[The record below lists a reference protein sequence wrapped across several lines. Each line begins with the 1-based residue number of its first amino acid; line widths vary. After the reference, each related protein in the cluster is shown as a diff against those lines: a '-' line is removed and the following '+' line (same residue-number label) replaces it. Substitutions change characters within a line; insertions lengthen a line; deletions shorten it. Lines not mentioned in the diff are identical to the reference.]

1 MGARERV
8 RVLVVEDDYL
18 VSEMV
23 RGLLEGAGYVVVG
36 EAGNGLEAVEMTKS
50 LQPDVV
56 LMDIAMPDMD
66 GIEAT
71 RLIYER
77 CPTPVVA
84 LTAHEMEELV
94 VGASKAGV
102 GAYLVKP
109 PKLREMERAITIARA
124 RFDDMMELRCLN
136 ADLQAQNEDL
146 DAFAHT
152 VAHDLKGP
160 LALIVGFAEILKE
173 EYATLAGEALRSHLQ
188 KIVFNGRKMSNII
201 DELLVLAGVRQMEV
215 EMRSLD
221 MASIVSEAMERLA
234 EMIEK
239 HQAEIILPDTWPA
252 ALGYGPWIEEVW
264 VNYLSNGIKYGGRP
278 EDGIPPRLELGFD
291 EWANGRIANER
302 MANGRIANGRM
313 ANGRMANTA
322 HGSQFIHSQ
331 FVIRASVHSHI
342 RFWVRDN
349 GAGIPPE
356 AQRRLFTPFV
366 RLDQIHVRGYGLG
379 LSIVRRIVEKLG
391 GQVGVESEVGQGSV
405 FTFTLPSIKE

>member
-1 MGARERV
+1 MGAKERV

-18 VSEMV
+18 VGETV
-23 RGLLEGAGYVVVG
+23 RGLLEESGYVVVG
-36 EAGNGLEAVEMTKS
+36 EAGNGLEAVEMTQS

-56 LMDIAMPDMD
+56 LMDIEMPGMD

-77 CPTPVVA
+77 CPAPVVA
-84 LTAHEMEELV
+84 LTAHEAKELV
-94 VGASKAGV
+94 VGASDAGV

-124 RFDDMMELRCLN
+124 RFDDMMKLRRLN
-136 ADLQAQNEDL
+136 ADLQARNEDL

-173 EYATLAGEALRSHLQ
+173 EYATLAGEVLCSHLQ
-188 KIVFNGRKMSNII
+188 KIVFNGYKMSNII

-215 EMRSLD
+215 EMRPLD
-221 MASIVSEAMERLA
+221 MASIVSEAQERLT

-278 EDGIPPRLELGFD
+278 EDGIPPCLELGFD
-291 EWANGRIANER
+291 EWT
-302 MANGRIANGRM
+302 NGRIANGEESD
-313 ANGRMANTA
+313 TA
-322 HGSQFIHSQ
+322 RGSR
-331 FVIRASVHSHI
+331 FVNSHIRTFAHSHI

-356 AQRRLFTPFV
+356 AQGRLFTPFV
-366 RLDQIHVRGYGLG
+366 RLDQVRARGHGLG

-391 GQVGVESEVGQGSV
+391 GQVGVESEVGRGSI
-405 FTFTLPSIKE
+405 FTFTLPKHKG